1 MALRLERCSLGRQV
15 DIYTMCPRKEIS
27 EEIVY
32 NLMSY
37 LELPILST
45 KEYMRATVLFDDH
58 GIKYSL
64 RTTHVYFSA

>member
-1 MALRLERCSLGRQV
+1 
-15 DIYTMCPRKEIS
+15 MCPRKEIS